1 MSEQRNKKS
10 LEYYYKNRDFIL
22 YKNRCNTEEKKKYN
36 RKYYLN
42 NKGKLKEQHKE
53 YFNKNK
59 DNIMAYQN
67 EYYRIKRNCGT
78 KKYISTKDNIDKSIG
93 EKEHLEFKKRFEN
106 KTGEDL
112 IKAFTLY

>member
-1 MSEQRNKKS
+1 
-10 LEYYYKNRDFIL
+10 
-22 YKNRCNTEEKKKYN
+22 
-36 RKYYLN
+36 
-42 NKGKLKEQHKE
+42 
-53 YFNKNK
+53 
-59 DNIMAYQN
+59 MAYQN